1 MGGAMK
7 AAQNALRKLRR
18 PHAGCAND
26 CSTTITS
33 LVEKGQWFDVVNAD
47 RIKSI
52 NDFANFFAYKLIPEY
67 NIRVQV
73 YDGTGNACFKLP
85 YKDVKILLKI
95 SCKDIVLHIEGPYAQ
110 ELPALLYDLNGLDL
124 LFLVDTRIEG
134 SATSSSNVSDHDG
147 YSVSEICH
155 EKEILRM
162 LQRGEHYFQFDEG
175 QAKRA
180 LCLSV
185 KENKLKVTKQHHAP
199 GCID

>member
-26 CSTTITS
+26 CSTTIT
-33 LVEKGQWFDVVNAD
+33 
-47 RIKSI
+47 R
-52 NDFANFFAYKLIPEY
+52 Y